1 MTTVADIV
9 RIEVDT
15 AVAKSQQLQG
25 VLRDYLDCAQRLDE
39 WTGHFDNACDN
50 LRTLVAQGTEAI
62 VLFGN
67 RPYVVSHSPEGF
79 IEVDELVRRGD
90 A

>member
-1 MTTVADIV
+1 MTTSADIV
-9 RIEVDT
+9 RIEIDT

-25 VLRDYLDCAQRLDE
+25 ALRDYLDTQYRLNE
-39 WTGHFDNACDN
+39 WEEHFTNACDN
-50 LRTLVAQGTEAI
+50 LCELVARGEEA
-62 VLFGN
+62 
-67 RPYVVSHSPEGF
+67 VVISGCTPFLVRHTSEGF